1 MTAVFASSHDGVVL
15 ELEEL
20 ERQILDDLA
29 QQVIGLLE
37 PDEAPPTDPLAA
49 MVGIGTETELPDDP
63 ALARLLPDGFTDD
76 PAASAEFRRFTEV
89 GLRQRKVLDAQEV
102 RRSLEAASPVRLDA
116 DQARRWL
123 GFLNDVRLL
132 LGTRL
137 SVTEEPVELAEDDPR
152 LPLFGL
158 YGWLGVL
165 QETLVESLTPRHP

>member
-1 MTAVFASSHDGVVL
+1 VTRVFSAADDAVVL
-15 ELEEL
+15 ELEDL
-20 ERQILDDLA
+20 ERAILDDLA

-37 PDEAPPTDPLAA
+37 PDDAPPSDPLAA
-49 MVGIGTETELPDDP
+49 MVGIGTETEPPDDP

-89 GLRQRKVLDAQEV
+89 GLRQRKVADAREV
-102 RRSLEAASPVRLDA
+102 RRGLEGASPLRLDA
-116 DQARRWL
+116 EQARQWL
-123 GFLNDVRLL
+123 GFLNDVRLV

-137 SVTEEPVELAEDDPR
+137 GVTEEPVELAEDDPQ

-165 QETLVESLTPRHP
+165 QETLVESLMPRHP